1 MKRKRG
7 EVREIADSSPW
18 IFRKIEEDE
27 EWKGTTLITCL
38 HWEWRQTGAQ
48 AERSKARV
56 RIGVGSGGG
65 KDIMPKNGTKGVVTI
80 DFPVRAC
87 LLEVSHFLWSLHTRS
102 RPT

>member
-38 HWEWRQTGAQ
+38 HWEWRQTGEGSTEQ
-48 AERSKARV
+48 RGARL
-56 RIGVGSGGG
+56 G
-65 KDIMPKNGTKGVVTI
+65 
-80 DFPVRAC
+80 
-87 LLEVSHFLWSLHTRS
+87 
-102 RPT
+102 